1 MAYFVRLS
9 WMLLVWTAAA
19 KAAEGQG
26 MLFPRE
32 SESRQIQELDGFW
45 HFRADD
51 SADRRAGLDEQWYT
65 KRLADVNNL
74 ITYFCSTYTFC
85 KVVDDC

>member
-1 MAYFVRLS
+1 MSNRAVGTAVIRCCRL
-9 WMLLVWTAAA
+9 LLCAWVLLSGFGFDGAV
-19 KAAEGQG
+19 GLDG

-51 SADRRAGLDEQWYT
+51 STDRRAGLDEQWFL
-65 KRLADVNNL
+65 KRLAAVK
-74 ITYFCSTYTFC
+74 I
-85 KVVDDC
+85 